1 MVLFE
6 TDRQTTR
13 IAVVG
18 AGDVGAACAFACIMN
33 HVAGEILLVD
43 IKESFRDAQVLD
55 LGDAAYRGSPSVRAG
70 SYKEAGQCDIVVV
83 TAGAKQKPGES
94 RLQLIGR
101 NIDIL
106 STVIEGMKP
115 FRKDTIL
122 LLVANPVDVLTCFA
136 QEVAGLPREQ
146 VIGSGT
152 FLDSIRLRG
161 KLSQKIGISQNS
173 IEAFVLGEHG
183 DSQFVAWSLATVS
196 GIPLLKAVPEG
207 TFDRDAVAEACRN
220 SAATIID
227 GKGATSFG
235 IGAIVSSICSAILF
249 DKRLVRPISHW
260 VPELDCCISLP
271 VILGRRGA
279 SRSIPLALC
288 PEENEALEKSA
299 ATIRAVIADARK
311 KIKVPLLEE
320 IEAQKNKEGE
330 A

>member
-6 TDRQTTR
+6 TSRQTTR
-13 IAVVG
+13 IAIVG

-33 HVAGEILLVD
+33 HVAGEILLIDV
-43 IKESFRDAQVLD
+43 KESFRDAQVLD
-55 LGDAAYRGSPSVRAG
+55 LGDAAYRGTPSVRAG
-70 SYKEAGQCDIVVV
+70 TLQEAGQCDIVVV

-101 NIDIL
+101 NINIL

-115 FRKDTIL
+115 FRKDAIL

-136 QEVAGLPREQ
+136 QEVAGLPKEQ

-161 KLSQKIGISQNS
+161 RLSEKIGISQNS

-183 DSQFVAWSLATVS
+183 DSQFVAWSIATVS
-196 GIPLLKAVPEG
+196 GVPLSKAVPDG
-207 TFDRDAVAEACRN
+207 TFDREKTAESCRN
-220 SAATIID
+220 AAATIID

-249 DKRLVRPISHW
+249 DKHLVRPISHW
-260 VPELDCCISLP
+260 VPELSCCISLP
-271 VILGRRGA
+271 VVLGRRGA
-279 SRSIPLALC
+279 SRTIPLNLSDDEQA
-288 PEENEALEKSA
+288 ALESSA
-299 ATIRAVIADARK
+299 ATLRAVIEDVRK
-311 KIKVPLLEE
+311 DFKQ
-320 IEAQKNKEGE
+320 AG